1 VTVTEAEKELLLR
14 VAGALDSDASGLSPD
29 GDFTLTPSFGL
40 TVAEM
45 ITISRVLREAAEG
58 WSFDVGSIPRDD
70 TVLVCVEPT
79 AKNNTRK
86 RDRSVLPAYVDED
99 GRICDSGTWKPDPG
113 LQGEY
118 WRTVAWRPLPLPPSE
133 TGK

>member
-1 VTVTEAEKELLLR
+1 MTSETEKDLLLSIADEFAVEAKDR
-14 VAGALDSDASGLSPD
+14 RELGGRSAVLFRNISPD
-29 GDFTLTPSFGL
+29 DLD
-40 TVAEM
+40 
-45 ITISRVLREAAEG
+45 TISRVLREAAEG